1 MKLSRRLLTTV
12 SVVIAAQASFYVPIA
27 RAAVDPVFNA
37 NDAVLFFRNP
47 NGSDGTDKVVVF
59 SIGSSWDVF
68 RRAATPS
75 DPTFGTVIPL
85 GNISPILSSNY
96 TADWTN
102 MVGTILA
109 GAVAQNGLTSGLN
122 SSVTNGD
129 FARTVYITSPRIDS
143 GTAGQRNSDDRNVPT
158 ANSSSVSS
166 AIGTANGQLGNTNF
180 VTTNPAFLFDAD
192 TSFASQNPLTGG
204 TNPSPGTAWTAI
216 NGGVM
221 GYTTT
226 NYYTLGSVSNVAVGL
241 DLYRVTPSTN
251 NQSTNI
257 AWQNANSITADYGG
271 SGNGF
276 AYFLGTIT
284 VSANGDVNF
293 VAKSGSVATP
303 SITFSGAFTNFTTVQ
318 GTASAAQTSSVS
330 GTSLTTNVTIT
341 PPTGFEVSTDGT
353 NYGGGASLPPT
364 AGTLASTTIHLRL
377 AAATAAG
384 LYSGNLAAS
393 STGATTQNIAA
404 NGTVQTAYEGWAAGF
419 GLTGGDALGT
429 SDPDDD
435 LLDNNKEFAFGSDP
449 TVGNAALATTT
460 RAGNQVTVTFLRRA
474 DVTYAV
480 QKRASLTSGS
490 FVTDGSIV
498 PALVSPQG
506 TVPPGYEKVSF
517 TVTSSGSQF
526 YRILATLP

>member
-1 MKLSRRLLTTV
+1 MKPFHRCFASISLAL
-12 SVVIAAQASFYVPIA
+12 AAQATLAVPA
-27 RAAVDPVFNA
+27 AHSAVDPVFNA
-37 NDAVLFFRNP
+37 NDVVLFFRNP
-47 NGSDGTDKVVVF
+47 NGITGTDQIVVF
-59 SIGSSWDVF
+59 SIGSSWNVF
-68 RRAATPS
+68 RRAATPG

-85 GNISPILSSNY
+85 GNINTILSNTY
-96 TADWTN
+96 DADWTN
-102 MVGTILA
+102 ISGTLLA
-109 GAVAQNGLTSGLN
+109 GAVGQNGSLN
-122 SSVTNGD
+122 AASESVSNGD
-129 FARTVYITSPRIDS
+129 FARTAYITSPRLGA
-143 GTAGQRNSDDRNVPT
+143 GTYGQLNSGQRNVPVDNSAGT
-158 ANSSSVSS
+158 VSAINGANSGL
-166 AIGTANGQLGNTNF
+166 ANTNL
-180 VTTNPAFLFDAD
+180 VTTNPAFLLNGDTTFD
-192 TSFASQNPLTGG
+192 SQNPLTGG
-204 TNPSPGTAWTAI
+204 SNPTPTTAWTSI
-216 NGGVM
+216 SGGVM
-221 GYTTT
+221 GYAST
-226 NYYTLGSVSNVAVGL
+226 NYYTYGTVSNVALGL
-241 DLYRVTPSTN
+241 DLYRISPSTN
-251 NQSTNI
+251 GAT
-257 AWQNANSITADYGG
+257 AWQNTNSITADYGG
-271 SGNGF
+271 SADGS

-284 VSANGDVNF
+284 LSANGDVNF
-293 VAKSGSVATP
+293 VAKTNAAATP
-303 SITFSGAFTNFTTVQ
+303 SIAFTGSFTNFTTIQ
-318 GTASAAQTSSVS
+318 GTASPAQTSSVS

-384 LYSGNLAAS
+384 TYSGNLAAS

-419 GLTGGDALGT
+419 GLTGGDALGN

-435 LLDNNKEFAFGSDP
+435 LLDNNEEFAFGSNP

-506 TVPPGYEKVSF
+506 TVPPGYERVSF
-517 TVTSSGSQF
+517 TVTSSGNQF
-526 YRILATLP
+526 YQILATLP

>member
-1 MKLSRRLLTTV
+1 MKQARRLLATI
-12 SVVIAAQASFYVPIA
+12 SVAMASHAGFTLPAAQ
-27 RAAVDPVFNA
+27 AAVDPTYNV
-37 NDAVLFFRNP
+37 NDMVLFFRNP
-47 NGSDGTDKVVVF
+47 NGATGTDVVVAY
-59 SIGSSWDVF
+59 SLGSSWDVF
-68 RRAATPS
+68 RRAATPG

-85 GNISPILSSNY
+85 GNINPILSSNY
-96 TADWTN
+96 GDDWTN
-102 MVGTILA
+102 IVGTLLA
-109 GAVAQNGLTSGLN
+109 GAAGQNGSTAAIGTAVS
-122 SSVTNGD
+122 NGD
-129 FARTVYITSPRIDS
+129 YPRTAYITSPRL
-143 GTAGQRNSDDRNVPT
+143 GAGSLGQLNSDNRNVPT
-158 ANSSSVSS
+158 ANAAGVVGAIQNANSVLL
-166 AIGTANGQLGNTNF
+166 GTNNPLALLDGD
-180 VTTNPAFLFDAD
+180 TTFD
-192 TSFASQNPLTGG
+192 SQNPLTLGA
-204 TNPSPGTAWTAI
+204 NPTPTTAWTAI
-216 NGGVM
+216 PGGVM
-221 GYTTT
+221 GYAST
-226 NYYTLGSVSNVAVGL
+226 NYYTYGTVSNVALGL
-241 DLYRVTPSTN
+241 DLYRITPSTN
-251 NQSTNI
+251 GAT
-257 AWQNANSITADYGG
+257 AWQNTNSIAADYGG
-271 SGNGF
+271 GANGF

-293 VAKSGSVATP
+293 VAKTNAVATP
-303 SITFSGAFTNFTTVQ
+303 SITFTGSFTNFTTVQ

-330 GTSLTTNVTIT
+330 GTNLTTNVTIT

-384 LYSGNLAAS
+384 IYSGNLAAS

-435 LLDNNKEFAFGSDP
+435 LLDNNEEFAFGSNP

-460 RAGNQVTVTFLRRA
+460 RTGNQVTVTFLRRA

-517 TVTSSGSQF
+517 TVTSSGNQF
-526 YRILATLP
+526 YQILATVP